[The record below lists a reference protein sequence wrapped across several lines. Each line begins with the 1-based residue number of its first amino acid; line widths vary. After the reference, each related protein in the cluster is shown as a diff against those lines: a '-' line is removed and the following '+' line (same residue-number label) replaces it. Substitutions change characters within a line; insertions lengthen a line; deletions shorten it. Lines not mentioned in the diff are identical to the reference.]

1 MSQNSSALDRM
12 EQLKSEME
20 TLRSEA
26 ITELESKRSALLEE
40 ISKLDAEIAELGGT
54 TSSKSPSSGRTR
66 RRSLTDDEITEK
78 VRILM
83 GDGKAL
89 SGKEIQDQ
97 IGITFSRFKSWT
109 ASHPI
114 LVNKGTG
121 KSNSRYVL
129 TARK

>member
-1 MSQNSSALDRM
+1 M
-12 EQLKSEME
+12 EQLKAEME
-20 TLRSEA
+20 TLRTEA
-26 ITELESKRSALLEE
+26 ISELESKRAALLEE
-40 ISKLDAEIAELGGT
+40 VAKLDAEIAELGGT
-54 TSSKSPSSGRTR
+54 TKASATGRTR

-97 IGITFSRFKSWT
+97 IGVTFSRFKTWM